1 MFGIEG
7 IELYFPK
14 TYVDQADYCKCIGNA
29 ETFKK
34 AGSGKYTKGLG
45 QLQLSFAHPFEDVNS
60 MCLTG
65 TPVLNP
71 VVNNLMQNYNIH
83 PSQVGRLEVGT

>member
-14 TYVDQADYCKCIGNA
+14 TYVDQSDYCKLIPNL

-34 AGSGKYTKGLG
+34 AGTGKYTKGLG
-45 QLQLSFAHPFEDVNS
+45 QLQLSFAHGFEDVNS

-65 TPVLNP
+65 EKPVT
-71 VVNNLMQNYNIH
+71 QW
-83 PSQVGRLEVGT
+83 STT

>member
-14 TYVDQADYCKCIGNA
+14 TYVDQADYCKCIGNV

-34 AGSGKYTKGLG
+34 AGTGKYTKGLG
-45 QLQLSFAHPFEDVNS
+45 QLQLSFAHAFEDVNS

-65 TPVLNP
+65 IKSKTQWSTTSCRTIISTLPRWAD
-71 VVNNLMQNYNIH
+71 
-83 PSQVGRLEVGT
+83 SK